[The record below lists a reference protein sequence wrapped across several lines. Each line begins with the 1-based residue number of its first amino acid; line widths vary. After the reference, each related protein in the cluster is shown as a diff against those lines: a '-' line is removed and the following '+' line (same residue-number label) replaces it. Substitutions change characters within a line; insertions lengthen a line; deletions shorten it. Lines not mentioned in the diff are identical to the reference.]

1 LYTNTDNR
9 VPSKR
14 FEQETPRNPR
24 NVDLKAWYQISAK
37 LHKTFEN
44 ILTCEVIKMKPTNCS
59 SKNYVAHGTT
69 TTTAAAAADDDDND
83 HGALV
88 HGIICEPVLDS

>member
-1 LYTNTDNR
+1 
-9 VPSKR
+9 
-14 FEQETPRNPR
+14 
-24 NVDLKAWYQISAK
+24 
-37 LHKTFEN
+37 
-44 ILTCEVIKMKPTNCS
+44 MKPTNCS

-83 HGALV
+83 DGALV